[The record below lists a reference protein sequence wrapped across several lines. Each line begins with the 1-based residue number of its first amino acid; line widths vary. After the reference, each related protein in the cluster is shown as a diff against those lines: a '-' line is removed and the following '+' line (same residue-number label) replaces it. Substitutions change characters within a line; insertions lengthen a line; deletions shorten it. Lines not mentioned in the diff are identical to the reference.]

1 MLGATMS
8 KLIDLTGKRFG
19 KLTVLSRAENS
30 KANTAKWLC
39 RCDCGNTCIVYGSS
53 LRRGQTQSCGCLR
66 GDRNMERSTHGMRK
80 TRLYGVWNNMRR
92 RCYEPTTKSFK
103 DYGGRGIKVCDEWL
117 EPEAFFDW
125 AKASGYAEGLTIE
138 RIDVNGNYEPSN
150 CKWITKAE
158 QARNKTNSFM
168 VEIDGESKCLHQWC
182 DEMGIDYHLVY
193 ARMKRLGWDAKKALT
208 TPPRKL
214 QKRR

>member
-1 MLGATMS
+1 MS

-66 GDRNMERSTHGMRK
+66 GDRNKERSTHGMRK

-103 DYGGRGIKVCDEWL
+103 DYGGRGIK
-117 EPEAFFDW
+117 EPETFFDW

-150 CKWITKAE
+150 CKWITKEE
-158 QARNKTNSFM
+158 QARNKTNSFI
-168 VEIDGESKCLHQWC
+168 VEIDGESKCLAEWCEIYEINYFTVHQR
-182 DEMGIDYHLVY
+182 I
-193 ARMKRLGWDAKKALT
+193 AKLGWSPIKALT
-208 TPPRKL
+208 TPISKRTARKES
-214 QKRR
+214 R